1 MNKLSKLLIASLVVF
16 STQSCTDLE
25 ENLVG
30 DITEDISVEGIAPP
44 GSGGETTPLTAAY
57 AELRNAG
64 SANHGSYYSNQE
76 ITSDEMCI
84 AAKGGDWFDGGILIE
99 LHQHT
104 YTPTHAFL
112 NNAWN
117 GAYGAINT
125 VNELLAGGTLDDAS
139 IAQAR
144 VLRAYFYFRLMD
156 DFGRIKIPTSPGE
169 DVPQST
175 RAEAFEFIESEILDA
190 LGVAEIT
197 PGMDLAES
205 VLGRGT
211 DAYQINTFGA
221 LGIIAKLYLNAEVY
235 IGEAH
240 YAEAAAAASYIIDN
254 GPYTLCGD
262 GCTVSNL
269 GKRTGVASDPDELEG
284 YAAVFAPNN
293 DGNPEHI
300 FTVNYDQAGGGG
312 MNFSQMNLHYA
323 SQFTWNLDAQPWNGY
338 ATLEEFYNSYSDADA
353 RKAANFIVGD
363 QLDFGGNTVL
373 DFASDDENIV
383 LSYTPSINELQ
394 PNSQRE
400 AGARAG
406 KYSFQQF
413 GRPDMNNDWVIL
425 RLGDVILMRGEAM
438 ARMSGDWNAALPD
451 VNTIRARANVPDLT
465 SIDAE
470 GFLAE
475 RGREMFQEA
484 ARRRDLIR
492 FGAYG
497 GTWWEKPA
505 SDNFRTIFPIPF
517 DQIQASSA
525 GDNPLTQ
532 NPGY

>member
-1 MNKLSKLLIASLVVF
+1 MNKLNKLLFASLVIF
-16 STQSCTDLE
+16 ATQSCTDLD

-30 DITEDISVEGIAPP
+30 DITDPIAVDGIAPP
-44 GSGGETTPLTAAY
+44 DVGDGGGPLTAAY

-64 SANHGSYYSNQE
+64 TANHGSYYSIQE

-84 AAKGGDWFDGGILIE
+84 AAKGGDWFDGGILVE

-104 YTPTHAFL
+104 YGATHAFL

-139 IAQAR
+139 TAQAR

-156 DFGRIKIPTSPGE
+156 DFGRIKLITSPGV
-169 DVPQST
+169 DVPQTS
-175 RAEAFEFIESEILDA
+175 RADAFNFIETELLEALDISEIS
-190 LGVAEIT
+190 EE
-197 PGMDLAES
+197 MDLAES
-205 VLGRGT
+205 PLGRST
-211 DAYQINTFGA
+211 NAYQINTFGA
-221 LGIIAKLYLNAEVY
+221 LGILTKLYLNSEVY
-235 IGEAH
+235 VGEDH
-240 YAEAAAAASYIIDN
+240 YSEAAIAASYIIDN
-254 GPYTLCGD
+254 GPYSLCGD
-262 GCTVSNL
+262 GCTVTNL
-269 GKRTGVASDPDELEG
+269 GKRSGVASDPDNLEG

-312 MNFSQMNLHYA
+312 MNFSQMNLHYS

-338 ATLEEFYNSYSDADA
+338 ATLEEFYNSYSDDDA
-353 RKAANFIVGD
+353 RKATFIVGD

-383 LSYTPSINELQ
+383 LNYTPSINELQ

-425 RLGDVILMRGEAM
+425 RLGDVILMRGEAL
-438 ARMSGDWNAALPD
+438 ARMSGNWNDALPD
-451 VNTIRARANVPDLT
+451 VNTIRARAKVADLS
-465 SIDAE
+465 SIDAD

-475 RGREMFQEA
+475 RGREMYQET

-492 FGAYG
+492 FGKYG
-497 GTWWEKPA
+497 DTWWEKPT
-505 SDNFRTIFPIPF
+505 SDDFRTVFPIPF
-517 DQIQASSA
+517 DQIQASNS
-525 GDNPLTQ
+525 GSNPLTQ